1 MGSQRVNFHSL
12 TYCYE
17 LCLFIAVKA
26 FCPEID
32 FENFV
37 LFCFYLSFSFKPLR
51 QLMRTNIFIPTG
63 TYFVFSICH
72 ILLYV
77 CVQSLIHV
85 QCFAMPWTVA
95 CQIPL
100 PMGFSRQEYWNELPF
115 PPPGDLPNSGVESV
129 SSVSPALAGAHW
141 ATWETHILSLLL
153 YFPSYF
159 WIRVECSL
167 TSHSI
172 HLKGMIS
179 YYVSLNAWHA

>member
-77 CVQSLIHV
+77 CVQSLVHV

-100 PMGFSRQEYWNELPF
+100 SMGFSRQEYWSALPF
-115 PPPGDLPNSGVESV
+115 SSPGDLPNSGINLCLLHCRLILCHLSQQR
-129 SSVSPALAGAHW
+129 SPSCKVAAPSWLPHKNVNPLEQKCSAWCPAHTAG
-141 ATWETHILSLLL
+141 TFKKE
-153 YFPSYF
+153 
-159 WIRVECSL
+159 
-167 TSHSI
+167 
-172 HLKGMIS
+172 
-179 YYVSLNAWHA
+179 